1 MKKRIALLLTFVLV
15 LSMALCACGAKKS
28 PVVGTWKTEID
39 LVETINQKLDAIG
52 LGEIVH
58 LVSVNLPLVI
68 EFREDGTG
76 SMGVDAEA
84 INATVNKLVADMTVD
99 LEAYFTDLFSS
110 MGLQV
115 DLDAALAT
123 FGISMDDLATEAE
136 SLVQDILA
144 EFTTEFNYK
153 TEDGKLYMSEDLN
166 SQIGDTYKTYELKGK
181 TLTLDVGNDV
191 TNDLLNEILYPMT
204 LKRAK

>member
-15 LSMALCACGAKKS
+15 LSMALCACGEKKS

-39 LVETINQKLDAIG
+39 LVETINQKMDAIG
-52 LGEIVH
+52 LGDFVN
-58 LVSVNLPLVI
+58 LDSVNLPLVI

-99 LEAYFTDLFSS
+99 LEAYFTDLFAS

-136 SLVQDILA
+136 LLVKDILA
-144 EFTTEFNYK
+144 ELATEFNYK
-153 TEDGKLYMSEDLN
+153 TEDGKLYMSEGLN

-191 TNDLLNEILYPMT
+191 TNDLLTEILYPMT

>member
-1 MKKRIALLLTFVLV
+1 
-15 LSMALCACGAKKS
+15 
-28 PVVGTWKTEID
+28 
-39 LVETINQKLDAIG
+39 
-52 LGEIVH
+52 
-58 LVSVNLPLVI
+58 
-68 EFREDGTG
+68 
-76 SMGVDAEA
+76 
-84 INATVNKLVADMTVD
+84 MTVD
-99 LEAYFTDLFSS
+99 LEAYFTDLFAS

-136 SLVQDILA
+136 FLVQDILA

-166 SQIGDTYKTYELKGK
+166 SQIGDTYNTYELKGK

-191 TNDLLNEILYPMT
+191 TNDLLTEILYPMT